1 LRRRF
6 ALPWGVVMSNVGGA
20 KAPVSPHGIAAA
32 ATFQSFANCYIREID
47 EGCNGCMVL
56 DGSKRPCLDWYLSAQ
71 RLHLRAVLG
80 RDSRVGPKSFGP
92 LFSRH
97 SGESA
102 WQPVDPLWAV
112 QCLIHDLT
120 QKSQCEARP
129 GAGLELML
137 QTLQSCERMTGL
149 LGARV
154 ETFDNQPQA
163 FIESEQS
170 LVFGHWMH
178 PTPKSLAGMS
188 DWQTPTY
195 APEGGGRFQLEYF
208 AATRALVRDRSVAGD
223 LDFILRELTG
233 DLLDRVSLRPDEV
246 LLPMHP
252 LQAQALLLDPRIVAA
267 IERGAL
273 RHLGRGGPQFTAT
286 SSVRTVASDFSDW
299 MLKFSLPVKITNSRR
314 LNRLHELQ
322 AGVAMARLV
331 DLLQVEKRL
340 PKLGFLRDPAYRTV
354 DLGDG
359 TESGFEVI
367 FRENPYRGEAGHGV
381 VSLAALTAP
390 ALPGDVSRLCA
401 VVERAARE
409 AGLCREDAA
418 LRWFDRYMDCALS
431 SLVRLYDETG
441 IALEAHQQNMLI
453 DVSRGWP
460 TKVIYRDSQGFYLSK
475 RHEASLCAALPDLSA
490 IADLFYPETEIRRR
504 FGYYLVVNQV
514 FAVIHRLGAE
524 ELADEDSLLQR
535 LRAHLRSEM
544 KTLHGSGLDF
554 VRHLLDSRTLTTKAN
569 LGARVAGIDELE
581 GGAGASL
588 YREMPNPLHP
598 ASYGAARS
606 HDALAS

>member
-1 LRRRF
+1 
-6 ALPWGVVMSNVGGA
+6 
-20 KAPVSPHGIAAA
+20 
-32 ATFQSFANCYIREID
+32 
-47 EGCNGCMVL
+47 
-56 DGSKRPCLDWYLSAQ
+56 
-71 RLHLRAVLG
+71 
-80 RDSRVGPKSFGP
+80 
-92 LFSRH
+92 
-97 SGESA
+97 
-102 WQPVDPLWAV
+102 
-112 QCLIHDLT
+112 
-120 QKSQCEARP
+120 
-129 GAGLELML
+129 
-137 QTLQSCERMTGL
+137 
-149 LGARV
+149 
-154 ETFDNQPQA
+154 
-163 FIESEQS
+163 
-170 LVFGHWMH
+170 
-178 PTPKSLAGMS
+178 
-188 DWQTPTY
+188 
-195 APEGGGRFQLEYF
+195 
-208 AATRALVRDRSVAGD
+208 
-223 LDFILRELTG
+223 
-233 DLLDRVSLRPDEV
+233 
-246 LLPMHP
+246 
-252 LQAQALLLDPRIVAA
+252 
-267 IERGAL
+267 
-273 RHLGRGGPQFTAT
+273 
-286 SSVRTVASDFSDW
+286 
-299 MLKFSLPVKITNSRR
+299 
-314 LNRLHELQ
+314 
-322 AGVAMARLV
+322 
-331 DLLQVEKRL
+331 
-340 PKLGFLRDPAYRTV
+340 
-354 DLGDG
+354 
-359 TESGFEVI
+359 VI

-431 SLVRLYDETG
+431 SLVRLYDKTG

-606 HDALAS
+606 HNALAS

>member
-1 LRRRF
+1 MTGCVHDRAAVKSRE
-6 ALPWGVVMSNVGGA
+6 
-20 KAPVSPHGIAAA
+20 IAAA

-47 EGCNGCMVL
+47 QGRCALMTI
-56 DGSKRPCLDWYLSAQ
+56 DGNDCPCLDWYLSAQ
-71 RLHLRAVLG
+71 RLHLRAVLC

-97 SGESA
+97 ASESA

-112 QCLIHDLT
+112 QCLVHDLT
-120 QKSQCEARP
+120 QKTQCEARP

-137 QTLQSCERMTGL
+137 RTLQSCERMTGL
-149 LGARV
+149 LGSSV
-154 ETFDNQPQA
+154 QTFDNQPQA

-208 AATRALVRDRSVAGD
+208 AATRALVRDCSVAGD
-223 LDFILRELTG
+223 LDFILRELAG
-233 DLLDRVSLRPDEV
+233 DLSDRASLQPDEV

-252 LQAQALLLDPRIVAA
+252 LQAQALLLDPRIKTAM
-267 IERGAL
+267 ERGVL
-273 RHLGRGGPQFTAT
+273 RHLGRAGIEFTAT

-331 DLLQVEKRL
+331 ELLDLETRL
-340 PKLGFLRDPAYRTV
+340 PKLGFLRDPAYRTL

-390 ALPGDVSRLCA
+390 ALPGEISRLRA

-409 AGLCREDAA
+409 AGLSREDAA
-418 LRWFDRYMDCALS
+418 LRWFDRYLDCALS

-453 DVSRGWP
+453 DVSQGWP

-475 RHEASLCAALPDLSA
+475 RHEAALCAALPDLRN
-490 IADLFYPETEIRRR
+490 IADLFYPEAEIQRR

-524 ELADEDSLLQR
+524 GLADEETLLQR
-535 LRAHLRSEM
+535 LRAHLRFEM
-544 KTLHGSGLDF
+544 KSLRGSGLDF

-581 GGAGASL
+581 GGAGATL

-598 ASYGAARS
+598 AFTGAARS